1 MTTKFLVTKP
11 KKTMRKL
18 ITLLVALFAM
28 QQAYATCTPTFTSA
42 AAPLGSDLLRM
53 AFTNTTVG
61 GSSFTTYFFTYEGGG
76 YDYVSA
82 TGTAYHSFSAP
93 GTYRVVLN
101 MYDSSLTGSCSAF
114 DTMYIT
120 VAYPECG
127 TIFSSSLVSATS
139 TGVTYTFTPSTPSG
153 TTMTSYSWNFGDGST
168 STTVSPTH
176 VYTASG
182 SYVVTLTATNGTCTY
197 TTTDSVYVSLLDCA
211 TASATAHMV
220 YSSAPNTY
228 NYYTTSTPPA
238 TGYVA
243 DYVWNFGDGTSTT
256 DAWGYHTYTT
266 SGVYTATVTLTWRSD
281 SSSTV
286 YVCTSVDTIVVNATT
301 NDINGHIYFSGAPID
316 SMSGTSVLK
325 IWLIKY
331 TAATTSLSAVDS
343 IVTSPYGPDHYYHFT
358 GAAADTYRV
367 KAAYFPS
374 TFSATSFIP
383 TYGDSSILWSGANA
397 FAHDGVYSTN
407 RNIYMKHGT
416 TVTGPGFISG
426 DVTTGAGKA
435 TTSGAPEV
443 GLLVVL
449 YDASNNPVQL
459 AYTNAS
465 GAYSFNNVPVGTYRI
480 HPEAMNYTSSDY
492 ATVTVTSSTP
502 TVAGRNFIKYNTA
515 RTIIPVP
522 AGVTNVNGAN
532 DASVYPNP
540 AQNVVNINYNGAAT
554 VVVTDVAGRQVI
566 NTNINGNA
574 AINVSDLQSGHYI
587 MSIKGDAINMTKMIE
602 IAK

>member
-1 MTTKFLVTKP
+1 MKKIIAILVVLFFAQQAFAVCSPSFTYTQIP
-11 KKTMRKL
+11 FGADMFR
-18 ITLLVALFAM
+18 VALAN
-28 QQAYATCTPTFTSA
+28 TS
-42 AAPLGSDLLRM
+42 
-53 AFTNTTVG
+53 VG
-61 GSSFTTYFFTYEGGG
+61 GSTATSYTYIFESGEHLS
-76 YDYVSA
+76 VSA
-82 TGTAYHSFSAP
+82 TGTGYYSFDAP
-93 GTYRVVLN
+93 GTYRVILSMV
-101 MYDSSLTGSCSAF
+101 DSSLTSPCSES

-120 VAYPECG
+120 LDYPECA
-127 TIFSSSLVSATS
+127 TLVNHTLVSSSSS
-139 TGVTYTFTPSTPSG
+139 GVTYSFSPYTPSG
-153 TTMTSYSWNFGDGST
+153 TVMTSFSWHIGATGFTST
-168 STTVSPTH
+168 SPTPTH
-176 VYTASG
+176 TFTASG
-182 SYVVTLTATNGTCTY
+182 SYEVYLEASNGSCSYLHVDTLL
-197 TTTDSVYVSLLDCA
+197 VSLPDCD
-211 TASATAHMV
+211 TASVTAYMD
-220 YSSAPNTY
+220 YYSAPNNY
-228 NYYTTSTPPA
+228 NFYTTSTPPSP
-238 TGYVA
+238 GFVA

-256 DAWGYHTYTT
+256 EAWGYHTYTA
-266 SGVYTATVTLTWRSD
+266 SGVYTATVTLNWRSD

-286 YVCTSVDTIVVNATT
+286 YACTSVDTFVVDATS
-301 NDINGHIYFSGAPID
+301 NEIDGYVYMLDAPID
-316 SMSGTSVLK
+316 TSSGTSILK